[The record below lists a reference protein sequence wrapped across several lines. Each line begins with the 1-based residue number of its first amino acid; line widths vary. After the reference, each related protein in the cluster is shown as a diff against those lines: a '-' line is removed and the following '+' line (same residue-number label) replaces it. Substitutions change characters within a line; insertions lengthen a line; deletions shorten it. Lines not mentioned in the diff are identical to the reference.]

1 MITKKLKAFIFLFF
15 FVFFLLNFTAVLA
28 KVNLKEQTSAFVANT
43 SLDNQVS
50 VVDMVSYVIKAFLGL
65 LGIIFVGLIVYAG
78 YNWMTASGESE
89 KIETAQKTIKRAII
103 GLIITISAYSIT
115 YFVLSNLPSA
125 GSGGNNTSGATGSPS
140 K

>member
-1 MITKKLKAFIFLFF
+1 MITKKLKVFISLFF
-15 FVFFLLNFTAVLA
+15 FVFFLSSFTVVFAE
-28 KVNLKEQTSAFVANT
+28 VNLEEQTNAFVVNT
-43 SLDNQVS
+43 GLDSQVS
-50 VVDMVSYVIKAFLGL
+50 AVDMVSYVIKAFLGL

-89 KIETAQKTIKRAII
+89 KIETAQNTIKRAII

-125 GSGGNNTSGATGSPS
+125 RSGGDSGQD
-140 K
+140 KLK